1 MAFHSNRMEGLRDLL
16 LHYVKERPLPPL
28 SSETLLV
35 QSNGMKHW
43 LTLALADDAALG
55 ICAATRLELPSSA
68 LWQIY
73 RAVLG
78 ADRLPA
84 RMPLDKAPLVWR
96 ILRRLPLWLKD
107 PRFAPLAH
115 YLQEDTQGTRA
126 FGLAQQLADVLDGYQ
141 NYRVDWL
148 QDWAQGH
155 DRLGSQR
162 PLASDQAWQAAMW
175 RDLLDD
181 VQAGLPEQHNAFVS
195 RSDVH
200 LAFLQALKARPA
212 NQPIPGLPPRLMVFG
227 VTALPMQT
235 LQALAA
241 LGQFIP
247 VLMFVH
253 NPSQEH
259 WGHLTESWVAQ
270 GRPLLASW
278 GKHGRDYIQAV
289 DNFESP
295 NTQGAVLRKVDYFLD
310 PLDEAKEAG
319 HPPTALQGLQSAVL
333 HMAEPPAQPIQLD
346 PADNSILF
354 VQTHSA
360 QREVEVLH
368 DRILAWLDADPSLQ
382 PADIMVMVPDMAVFA
397 PHIHAVFCRQLPY
410 TVADN
415 TSHADPLVQ
424 ALQTLLQLP
433 QLRLSLNDWLGLF
446 QVQAVRERFGLS
458 ASDVSQLHEWLDE
471 AGVRWGLDAQHR
483 KAWGMS
489 SDLPDAS
496 QNTWAFGL
504 QRLLLGYAQGGQL
517 ELPPIWSNN
526 LGQAGIDGL
535 DAPVISGLL
544 RYLQALNQSL
554 EVLSQMHTP
563 TEWVQQLQTLVE
575 RFFKAT
581 DDSTQRLLDSVLAP
595 LEDWLSDCQ
604 SAQFDA
610 PLALSVVRM
619 HWLAQMD
626 APSLQRRFMGGGV
639 QFATLMPMRAIPF
652 KVVCL
657 LGMNDGDYPR
667 APMPR
672 DFDLMSQAGLG
683 RAGDRARRED
693 DRYLFLEAVLSARQ
707 RLYVSWQ
714 GRRASDHAV
723 LPPSVLV
730 GQLIDHLNLCH
741 HQSGSSGPAFAAR
754 LQPLQ
759 AFSSQYFNAGSG
771 LFTYAKDWAL
781 ARTNAAQLTHQS
793 ILLSTDKALAAPLEG
808 VDNRALKLLLRRP
821 QEVYFLHHLQAR
833 LDLPPT
839 AQSDDEPFAPDGLT
853 YFILQQELFNSTQ
866 PQDTLTQWKLQGR
879 LALGAMGELQ
889 QTQMLQL
896 RETLL
901 KNLKPWLLPQEGKL
915 LHIQLRPG
923 RVLHNKHPSLY
934 TLTDLW
940 VDHLSAQA
948 AGESSRYLQCGS
960 DALLSLSPMSA
971 PQAQALLDDL
981 LEVYAQAWAQ
991 PLPLACKTAC
1001 AWLTTQAYAPDKNSP
1016 EKSAQQAQAAARVAF
1031 EGVFGVGEVQQSP
1044 YLKRAFERFDDVW
1057 PAIQIWAERVYLP
1070 MLQAVRVE
1078 AVWDSEAAEETEP

>member
-1 MAFHSNRMEGLRDLL
+1 MVFHSNRMEGLRELL

-28 SSETLLV
+28 ASETILV

-55 ICAATRLELPSSA
+55 VCAATRMELPSSA

-78 ADRLPA
+78 AEQLPA

-96 ILRRLPLWLKD
+96 ILRRLPLWLSD

-115 YLQEDTQGTRA
+115 YLQDDTQGTRA

-155 DRLGSQR
+155 DRLGIHR
-162 PLASDQAWQAAMW
+162 PLPSTQAWQAQMW
-175 RDLLDD
+175 RDLLAD
-181 VQAGLPEQHNAFVS
+181 VQAGLPEQHSGFVS

-200 LAFLQALKARPA
+200 LAFLQALKAWPH
-212 NQPIPGLPPRLMVFG
+212 NKPIPGLPPRLLVFG
-227 VTALPMQT
+227 ITALPMQT

-259 WGHLTESWVAQ
+259 WGHLTESWVAL
-270 GRPLLASW
+270 GHPLLASW
-278 GKHGRDYIQAV
+278 GKHGRDYLHALHEF
-289 DNFESP
+289 D
-295 NTQGAVLRKVDYFLD
+295 
-310 PLDEAKEAG
+310 AKEVQVFIDPVTEAQEA
-319 HPPTALQGLQSAVL
+319 HQAPSALQQLQSAVL
-333 HMAEPPAQPIQLD
+333 HMAEPPAQPSELD
-346 PADNSILF
+346 AGDESILF

-360 QREVEVLH
+360 QREVEVLL
-368 DRILAWLDADPSLQ
+368 DRLLAWLDADPRLQ
-382 PADIMVMVPDMAVFA
+382 AADIMVMVPDMAVFA
-397 PHIHAVFCRQLPY
+397 PHIHAVFSRHLPY

-433 QLRLSLNDWLGLF
+433 QQRLSLNDWLGLF

-458 ASDVSQLHEWLDE
+458 ASDVSQLHDWLDE

-483 KAWGMS
+483 QAWGMS

-496 QNTWAFGL
+496 QNTWGFGL
-504 QRLLLGYAQGGQL
+504 QRLLLGYAQGGQS
-517 ELPPIWSNN
+517 EVPPIWHNT

-544 RYLQALNQSL
+544 RYLQAITHSL
-554 EVLSQMHTP
+554 EALSQMHSP

-581 DDSTQRLLDSVLAP
+581 DDNTQRLLERVLAP
-595 LEDWLSDCQ
+595 LEDWLNDCQ

-610 PLALSVVRM
+610 PLALSVVRS
-619 HWLAQMD
+619 HWMAQMD

-667 APMPR
+667 APTPR

-707 RLYVSWQ
+707 CLYVSWQ

-741 HQSGSSGPAFAAR
+741 HRRGLSGPAFQAR

-759 AFSSQYFNAGSG
+759 AFSSQYFSAGSG
-771 LFTYAKDWAL
+771 VFTYAKDWAT
-781 ARTNAAQLTHQS
+781 ARDAAAQLNSQPKALPSELPLTQPPERV
-793 ILLSTDKALAAPLEG
+793 DKA
-808 VDNRALKLLLRRP
+808 ALKLLLRRP

-833 LDLPPT
+833 LDSPPT

-853 YFILQQELFNSTQ
+853 YFILQQELFNSTA

-889 QTQMLQL
+889 QRQMLQV

-901 KNLKPWLLPQEGKL
+901 KNLQPWLTPQDGTA
-915 LHIQLRPG
+915 LHIHLRPG
-923 RVLHNKHPSLY
+923 RVLHKKNPSLY
-934 TLTDLW
+934 TLTDVW
-940 VDHLSAQA
+940 IDHLSAQA
-948 AGESSRYLQCGS
+948 AGEPSRHMQCGS
-960 DALLSLSPMSA
+960 DALLSLSPLSVSE
-971 PQAQALLDDL
+971 AQALLNDL
-981 LEVYAQAWAQ
+981 QEVYAQAWAQ

-1016 EKSAQQAQAAARVAF
+1016 AKTAQQAQTAARMAF
-1031 EGVFGVGEVQQSP
+1031 EGGFGVGEVQQSL
-1044 YLKRAFERFDDVW
+1044 YLKRAFEQFDDVW
-1057 PAIQIWAERVYLP
+1057 PAMQSWAERVYGPL
-1070 MLQAVRVE
+1070 LQAVRVE
-1078 AVWDSEAAEETEP
+1078 SVWDSEAAEETEP

>member
-1 MAFHSNRMEGLRDLL
+1 
-16 LHYVKERPLPPL
+16 
-28 SSETLLV
+28 
-35 QSNGMKHW
+35 
-43 LTLALADDAALG
+43 
-55 ICAATRLELPSSA
+55 
-68 LWQIY
+68 
-73 RAVLG
+73 
-78 ADRLPA
+78 
-84 RMPLDKAPLVWR
+84 
-96 ILRRLPLWLKD
+96 
-107 PRFAPLAH
+107 
-115 YLQEDTQGTRA
+115 
-126 FGLAQQLADVLDGYQ
+126 
-141 NYRVDWL
+141 
-148 QDWAQGH
+148 
-155 DRLGSQR
+155 
-162 PLASDQAWQAAMW
+162 
-175 RDLLDD
+175 
-181 VQAGLPEQHNAFVS
+181 
-195 RSDVH
+195 
-200 LAFLQALKARPA
+200 
-212 NQPIPGLPPRLMVFG
+212 
-227 VTALPMQT
+227 
-235 LQALAA
+235 
-241 LGQFIP
+241 
-247 VLMFVH
+247 MFVH

-259 WGHLTESWVAQ
+259 WGHLTESWVAL
-270 GRPLLASW
+270 GHPLLASW

-289 DNFESP
+289 DLLEAP
-295 NTQGAVLRKVDYFLD
+295 NAQGAVLRKVEYFTD
-310 PLDEAKEAG
+310 PLDEAKEEAVA
-319 HPPTALQGLQSAVL
+319 PSALQQLQSAVL
-333 HMAEPPAQPIQLD
+333 HMAEPSAQPTQLD
-346 PADNSILF
+346 PADDSILF

-368 DRILAWLDADPSLQ
+368 DHLLAWLDADPSLQ
-382 PADIMVMVPDMAVFA
+382 AADIMVMVPDMAVFA
-397 PHIHAVFCRQLPY
+397 PHIHAVFSRHLPY
-410 TVADN
+410 SVADN
-415 TSHADPLVQ
+415 SSHADPLVQ

-458 ASDVSQLHEWLDE
+458 ASDVSQLNEWLDE

-483 KAWGMS
+483 QAWGMS

-504 QRLLLGYAQGGQL
+504 QRLLLGYAQGEQL
-517 ELPPIWSNN
+517 DVPPIWHNT
-526 LGQAGIDGL
+526 LGQAGMDGL
-535 DAPVISGLL
+535 DAPVIAGLL
-544 RYLQALNQSL
+544 RYLQAINQSL

-581 DDSTQRLLDSVLAP
+581 DDNTQRLLERVLAP

-610 PLALSVVRM
+610 PLALSVVRL

-667 APMPR
+667 APTPR
-672 DFDLMSQAGLG
+672 DFDLMTQAGLG

-693 DRYLFLEAVLSARQ
+693 DRYLFLEAMLSARQ

-741 HQSGSSGPAFAAR
+741 RRTGSSGAAFQAR

-759 AFSSQYFNAGSG
+759 AFSMQYFNAGSG
-771 LFTYAKDWAL
+771 LFTYAKDWAA
-781 ARTNAAQLTHQS
+781 ARTSAALLISQPQAQPSEKPLTQPPER
-793 ILLSTDKALAAPLEG
+793 A
-808 VDNRALKLLLRRP
+808 DNSALKLLLRRP
-821 QEVYFLHHLQAR
+821 QEVYFVHHLQAR

-853 YFILQQELFNSTQ
+853 YFILQQELFDSAQ

-889 QTQMLQL
+889 QRQMLQL
-896 RETLL
+896 RESLL
-901 KNLKPWLLPQEGKL
+901 KNLQPWLTPQIGTA
-915 LHIQLRPG
+915 LHIHLRPG
-923 RVLHNKHPSLY
+923 RVLHKKNPSLY
-934 TLTDLW
+934 TLTDVW
-940 VDHLSAQA
+940 VDHLAAQA
-948 AGESSRYLQCGS
+948 AGELGTRLQCGS
-960 DALLSLSPMSA
+960 DALLSLSPLSA

-981 LEVYAQAWAQ
+981 HEVYTQAWAQ

-1001 AWLTTQAYAPDKNSP
+1001 AWLTSQAYAPEKNSP
-1016 EKSAQQAQAAARVAF
+1016 AKTAQQAQTAARVAF
-1031 EGVFGVGEVQQSP
+1031 EGGFGVGEVQQST
-1044 YLKRAFERFDDVW
+1044 YLKRAFKRFDDVW
-1057 PAIQIWAERVYLP
+1057 PAMQVWAERVYGP

-1078 AVWDSEAAEETEP
+1078 AIWDSETAEETEP